1 MDANDIISEL
11 CDYLKNTKLPKNC
24 DIGDIANEIG
34 YVIGKHISD
43 EEIQYF
49 INGFKHG
56 VSLAKG
62 NHP

>member
-1 MDANDIISEL
+1 MILEL
-11 CDYLKNTKLPKNC
+11 CDYLKSKKFPNNC
-24 DIGDIANEIG
+24 DIGDVANEIG
-34 YVIGKHISD
+34 YFVGKHISD

>member
-1 MDANDIISEL
+1 MNVNHVISEL
-11 CDYLKNTKLPKNC
+11 CDHLKSIKLPENC
-24 DIGDIANEIG
+24 DIGDVGNEIG
-34 YVIGKHISD
+34 CAIGNHISE